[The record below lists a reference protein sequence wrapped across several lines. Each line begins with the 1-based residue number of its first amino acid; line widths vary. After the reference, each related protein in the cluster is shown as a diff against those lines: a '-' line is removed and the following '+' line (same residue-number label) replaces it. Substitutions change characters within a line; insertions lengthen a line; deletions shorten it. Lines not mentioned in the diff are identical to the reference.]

1 MMLPK
6 NLDGKEQDPAAGGA
20 APAGD
25 SRGPDTQLK
34 LACPECGAWGMA
46 TMQNL
51 HHVFY
56 CRRCRQWY
64 RVEGSSFSRVSAP
77 PTVVRLQVRSGL
89 SHWRNEKYNS
99 AAKRTAAER
108 CMGWISAAK
117 RRPWTTGISA
127 LAAVLCLVAVLR
139 WTASP
144 PAVACL
150 PATLEGRVPLWF
162 DAWLADDVA
171 RILRLSAPCY
181 DRQVRRWLVR
191 NPVPDQYDRNN
202 LSNSQVRLTSVTPR
216 GNQWADI
223 TAEVRIA
230 GRNGRQDRLV
240 FSQTWRR
247 TAEVWCFVPP
257 FPTFRPVR

>member
-1 MMLPK
+1 MTLQ
-6 NLDGKEQDPAAGGA
+6 NNVGGKEKDPAGGGA

-25 SRGPDTQLK
+25 SHGPDTQLK

-46 TMQNL
+46 TIENL
-51 HHVFY
+51 HHLFH

-64 RVEGSSFSRVSAP
+64 RVEGASFSRVSAP

-89 SHWRNEKYNS
+89 SHWKNDKYS
-99 AAKRTAAER
+99 TAAKRTAAQR
-108 CMGWISAAK
+108 FMGCLSAAK
-117 RRPWTTGISA
+117 RHPWTSGISA
-127 LAAVLCLVAVLR
+127 LAAVLSLVAVLR
-139 WTASP
+139 WTVPP
-144 PAVACL
+144 PAAASL
-150 PATLEGRVPLWF
+150 PGALEDRVPLWF
-162 DAWLADDVA
+162 DAWLADDVG
-171 RILRLSAPCY
+171 RMLRLSAPCY
-181 DRQVRRWLVR
+181 DRQLRRWLVR
-191 NPVPDQYDRNN
+191 NPLPDQYDRND

-240 FSQTWRR
+240 FNQTWCR

-257 FPTFRPVR
+257 FPASRPGR